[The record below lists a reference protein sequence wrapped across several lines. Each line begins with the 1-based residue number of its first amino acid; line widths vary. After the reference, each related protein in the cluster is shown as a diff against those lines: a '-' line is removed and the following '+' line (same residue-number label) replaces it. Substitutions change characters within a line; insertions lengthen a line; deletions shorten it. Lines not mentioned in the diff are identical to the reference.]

1 MTKEDIIDFF
11 VNEKHKVINSNDSL
25 YLEILDA
32 VRKAYSAHVIA
43 LSEIGA
49 QPLDPV
55 FEVSSLANASI
66 HRLNLGNF
74 VVDQIRVP
82 TLRGTEVILVQ
93 ELLEEIPGNSI
104 INHKISNL
112 DIEMNELMDKMGQV
126 QERADIIKKEWEKC
140 INHVNGKR
148 KEIE

>member
-11 VNEKHKVINSNDSL
+11 VNEKHRVINSKDSL

-32 VRKAYSAHVIA
+32 VRKAYAAHVIA
-43 LSEIGA
+43 LSEIA
-49 QPLDPV
+49 NRPLDPV
-55 FEVSSLANASI
+55 FEVPSLANASLE
-66 HRLNLGNF
+66 RLNLGNF

-82 TLRGTEVILVQ
+82 TLRGTEVIIVQ
-93 ELLEEIPGNSI
+93 ELLEEVPGDSI
-104 INHKISNL
+104 INHRISSL
-112 DIEMNELMDKMGQV
+112 EIEMNELMDKMGKV

>member
-1 MTKEDIIDFF
+1 MTKEDIINFF

-43 LSEIGA
+43 LSEIA
-49 QPLDPV
+49 NRPLDPV
-55 FEVSSLANASI
+55 FEVSSLANASLE
-66 HRLNLGNF
+66 RLNLGNF

-82 TLRGTEVILVQ
+82 TLRGTEVMIVQ
-93 ELLEEIPGNSI
+93 ELLEDIPGSSI
-104 INHKISNL
+104 INHRISSL
-112 DIEMNELMDKMGQV
+112 EREMNELMDKMGQV